1 MDRDTDWDMEVD
13 VVVVGSGAAGLSAAL
28 TAAVGGAR
36 VVILEKAHVIGG
48 TTALSGAVSWVPANH
63 HMLAAGYGDSP
74 DEALDYI
81 RALSPDGWA
90 AEEEPLWRAFVDTAP
105 AMLKF
110 VEDNSPVRF
119 SLIDLPDLYPEV
131 TGGKKNGRVLAPPN
145 WSLNSLGPWKGRI
158 RKPVRPQLFT
168 YKELLQGRSPVLR
181 HPVRALATLWPR
193 ILYRLA
199 TGRVA
204 MGAALVGGLLEACLD
219 NGCEVLTQA
228 RAETLIAD
236 EADGNRGRVIGVE
249 ATVGGGRRRI
259 RAAKGVVLA
268 SGGFE
273 WNRAM
278 LDRYFLGAHA
288 RLASPDTNTGDGHRM
303 AADVGAKMARMD
315 QASVFPVASTMYE
328 GRPHAFP
335 LLVLDF
341 AHCILV
347 NRAGKRFVDEGDRNS
362 LAEALVGPARG
373 DHMPAWRIIDGQFA
387 AKNRFAVRV
396 AKWGAGEVVKADT
409 ITELAKLIN
418 VDSTTLEETVAR
430 FNGFVRAG
438 RDDDFHRGETSAE
451 RYSLGDPARPE
462 LNGALGTI
470 LRPPFRAT
478 PYHLGLLGTKGGP
491 RTNDKGQVVREDGTI
506 ITGLYCA
513 GGTMANFF
521 GIRVFAMGATIG
533 PFLTWGYL
541 CGKSLLSENQ

>member
-1 MDRDTDWDMEVD
+1 MNRQTDWDMEAD

-36 VVILEKAHVIGG
+36 VVILEKAHTIGG
-48 TTALSGAVSWVPANH
+48 TTALSGGVSWVPASH
-63 HMLAAGYGDSP
+63 HMLAAGYRDSP

-90 AEEEPLWRAFVDTAP
+90 ADEEPLWQVFVDTAP
-105 AMLKF
+105 AMVKF

-131 TGGKKNGRVLAPPN
+131 AGGKENGRVLGPDN
-145 WSLNSLGPWKGRI
+145 WSLKGLGPWKGRI
-158 RKPVRPQLFT
+158 RKPARPQLFT
-168 YKELLQGRSPVLR
+168 YQELFHGRAPVLR

-193 ILYRLA
+193 VLYRIA

-204 MGAALVGGLLEACLD
+204 MGAALVGGLLKGCLD

-228 RAETLIAD
+228 RAGTLIAD

-259 RAAKGVVLA
+259 RAAKGIVLA
-268 SGGFE
+268 SGGYE
-273 WNRAM
+273 WDRAS
-278 LDRYFLGAHA
+278 LDRNFLGAHA

-303 AADVGAKMARMD
+303 AAALGARMARMD
-315 QASVFPVASTMYE
+315 QASVYPVASTIYE

-335 LLVLDF
+335 FMVLDY

-347 NRAGKRFVDEGDRNS
+347 TRAGTRFANEGDRNE
-362 LAEALVGPARG
+362 LAEALTGAARA
-373 DHMPAWRIIDGQFA
+373 DHMPAWRIFDGQFA
-387 AKNRFAVRV
+387 RKNRFAVRMT
-396 AKWGAGEVVKADT
+396 KWGAGEVLKADT
-409 ITELAKLIN
+409 IPDLAKLIN
-418 VDSTTLEETVAR
+418 VDAATLEETIQR
-430 FNGFVRAG
+430 FNRFVHAG
-438 RDDDFHRGETSAE
+438 RDEDFRRGETSYE
-451 RYSLGDPARPE
+451 RYALGDPARPE
-462 LNGALGTI
+462 WNGALGTI
-470 LRPPFRAT
+470 ERPPFRAT
-478 PYHLGLLGTKGGP
+478 PYHLGILGTKGGP
-491 RTNDKGQVVREDGTI
+491 RTNDRGQVLREDGTV

-513 GGTMANFF
+513 GGTMANFI
-521 GIRVFAMGATIG
+521 GIKVFAMGATVG
-533 PFLTWGYL
+533 PFLTWGYV

>member
-1 MDRDTDWDMEVD
+1 MSRDSDWDMEAD
-13 VVVVGSGAAGLSAAL
+13 AVVVGSGAAGLSAAL

-36 VVILEKAHVIGG
+36 VVILEKAHTIGG
-48 TTALSGAVSWVPANH
+48 TTALSGGVSWVPANH
-63 HMLAAGYGDSP
+63 HMLAAGFRDSP

-131 TGGKKNGRVLAPPN
+131 AGGKKNGRVLAPDN
-145 WSLNSLGPWKGRI
+145 WSRNSLGPWKGRI

-168 YKELLQGRSPVLR
+168 YEELLQGRSPVLR
-181 HPVRALATLWPR
+181 HPARALARLWPR

-219 NGCEVLTQA
+219 NGCEVLTDA
-228 RAETLIAD
+228 RAETLIAE

-249 ATVGGGRRRI
+249 ATVGRARRRI

-362 LAEALVGPARG
+362 LAEALTGPARA
-373 DHMPAWRIIDGQFA
+373 DHLPAWRIVDGQFA
-387 AKNRFAVRV
+387 AKNPFAVRV
-396 AKWGAGEVVKADT
+396 AKWGAGEVVKADS
-409 ITELAKLIN
+409 IAELAKLIN
-418 VDSTTLEETVAR
+418 VDSATLEETIQR

-462 LNGALGTI
+462 WNGALGTI
-470 LRPPFRAT
+470 ERPPFRAT
-478 PYHLGLLGTKGGP
+478 PYHLGLLGT
-491 RTNDKGQVVREDGTI
+491 
-506 ITGLYCA
+506 
-513 GGTMANFF
+513 
-521 GIRVFAMGATIG
+521 
-533 PFLTWGYL
+533 
-541 CGKSLLSENQ
+541 